1 MFSRCLKNQPVFTEE
16 GDGDSVLARSFLRD
30 QNIKNMLTVSNENS
44 IWISSENTAGSLKDG
59 STFDNKSAESV
70 RYKNALTKRCFFS
83 NFSTQRSYSVITA
96 SGTSF
101 HSFVINPK

>member
-30 QNIKNMLTVSNENS
+30 QNIENMLTVSNENA

-59 STFDNKSAESV
+59 SHYLFGRQECGKCSLQECFDEALLFFELL
-70 RYKNALTKRCFFS
+70 NAKKLFGNYSLRDQLSFFC
-83 NFSTQRSYSVITA
+83 Y
-96 SGTSF
+96 
-101 HSFVINPK
+101 

>member
-30 QNIKNMLTVSNENS
+30 QNIENMLTVSNENS

-70 RYKNALTKRCFFS
+70 RYKNALTKRYFFS
-83 NFSTQRSYSVITA
+83 NF
-96 SGTSF
+96 
-101 HSFVINPK
+101 